1 MILKELKKWQEALE
15 SIPKLKG
22 LRLAEKSDRNEREFM
37 NEMILEIQ
45 KALWQIAMKGN
56 PKVESNSKGGFL
68 VPARRLTI
76 AHSDNPEKWT
86 WSAIYDRPHKADI
99 EIATM
104 INTHALIKIS
114 GDFHTRKLIPGK
126 KYEVVFIV
134 SLDDTSLGWKNE
146 VTLTLKV
153 VMSDEAANVKAKKL
167 CLDEY
172 IGENWVDIPVGDFE
186 APQEKE
192 DAKIFFSM
200 YQLLNTER
208 KSGLVVKGFA
218 IRPAQ

>member
-1 MILKELKKWQEALE
+1 M
-15 SIPKLKG
+15 KL
-22 LRLAEKSDRNEREFM
+22 SCNFF
-37 NEMILEIQ
+37 
-45 KALWQIAMKGN
+45 
-56 PKVESNSKGGFL
+56 S
-68 VPARRLTI
+68 
-76 AHSDNPEKWT
+76 
-86 WSAIYDRPHKADI
+86 KADI